1 MNHELVRLSKTV
13 SHALRHAPWQ
23 YELEL
28 DAEGWV
34 TVDALLAALRERRP
48 AWELLRAEHLA
59 EMVAQSDKQR
69 YEMRDGRIRALYGHS
84 LPDRLAKT
92 PAEPPEILYHGTS
105 ALALDAIRAEGLKP
119 MSRQYVHL
127 STDEATAIQVARRK
141 RGESAI
147 LRVKAGEAY
156 RQGQAFYIGN
166 ERVWLADGVPPT
178 YLLFPDS

>member
-1 MNHELVRLSKTV
+1 MDRELVRLSKTV

-59 EMVAQSDKQR
+59 EMV
-69 YEMRDGRIRALYGHS
+69 DGRIRALYGHS